1 MIEVDVADQEY
12 IVNSGPGYFIEFYE
26 NIPFMDSD
34 YVSATRMSKILAFEV
49 MDKLIELGF
58 YAELIEIISV
68 KIIEVN

>member
-1 MIEVDVADQEY
+1 MADQEY

-58 YAELIEIISV
+58 YAEIISV